1 MNESSMKKRNLVSGI
16 ILLAFSIGTFFES
29 RKLEIGTLSSA
40 QTGFFPFIL
49 SILLAILSVI
59 LLGQAMKGKNEGTI
73 PAWVSKGGWKG
84 LSLTLGVLFFF
95 AVFFEPMGYL
105 ISTFLLIFIIVKA
118 IGNRKW
124 WVAILFAFMSTLGS
138 YLIFGIL
145 LKTPLPPGL
154 TG

>member
-16 ILLAFSIGTFFES
+16 VLLVFSIGTLFES
-29 RKLEIGTLSSA
+29 RKLEIGALSSA

-49 SILLAILSVI
+49 SILLAILSLI
-59 LLGQAMKGKNEGTI
+59 LLGQALKGKNEGSI
-73 PAWVSKGGWKG
+73 PAWVSTGGLKRLG
-84 LSLTLGVLFFF
+84 LTLGILLFF
-95 AVFFEPMGYL
+95 AVFFEYLGYL
-105 ISTFLLIFIIVKA
+105 ISTFLLIFILVKA

-124 WVAILFAFMSTLGS
+124 WVAVLFALLSTLGS

-145 LKTPLPPGL
+145 LKTPLPPGI